1 MQLITPSRHEGHRK
15 SSRGFARTWR
25 RTVLLVTLLAVLGG
39 QTVLRAAFIDFSD
52 STSFGAA
59 VQSGSYLNDFT
70 GAGTAASLSFSGG
83 TGPFSYTVTSP
94 PGGVTEVMMAP
105 ATGLGD
111 SLSNFG
117 QVAMIITFTGGN
129 KPTAVGG
136 NFFWS
141 DNSSPS
147 HVVSG
152 TVHADFKIGGISVH
166 TLDIFSSGDSSIGF
180 GGVTTDGAAFDSV
193 TLTLVSPIG
202 TVFPSM
208 DNFRVGINAVPEP
221 GGWVAAGFVA
231 FFVLGRTG
239 LGFVQRRLARQ

>member
-1 MQLITPSRHEGHRK
+1 M
-15 SSRGFARTWR
+15 
-25 RTVLLVTLLAVLGG
+25 LLVTLLAVLGG

-70 GAGTAASLSFSGG
+70 GAGSGPSLSFSGG
-83 TGPFSYTVTSP
+83 TGPFSYTIAAT
-94 PGGVTEVMMAP
+94 PGGVTGVNMNP
-105 ATGLGD
+105 LSGLGD
-111 SLSNFG
+111 CVSTFNPNISL
-117 QVAMIITFTGGN
+117 VITFTGGN

-141 DNSSPS
+141 DLSTPSS
-147 HVVSG
+147 VVSG
-152 TVHADFKIGGISVH
+152 VVHADFKIGGLSVH
-166 TLDIFSSGDSSIGF
+166 TLDITSSGNSSIGF
-180 GGVTTDGAAFDSV
+180 GGVTTDGAAFDSL
-193 TLTLVSPIG
+193 TLTLVGYTSGNFFTSI
-202 TVFPSM
+202 
-208 DNFRVGINAVPEP
+208 DNFRVGITAVPEP